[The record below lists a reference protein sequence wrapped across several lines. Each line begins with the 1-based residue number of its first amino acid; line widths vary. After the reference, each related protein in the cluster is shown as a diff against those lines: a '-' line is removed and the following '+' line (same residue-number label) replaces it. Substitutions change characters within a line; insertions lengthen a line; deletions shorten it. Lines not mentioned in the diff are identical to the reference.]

1 MIPTEASTANSLLE
15 KPLSQLTEDDIGQIT
30 REECRRFLKERGMRR
45 PSWNKS
51 QAIQQ
56 VISLKALLEESSD
69 PDDLTA
75 AIKLRRKP
83 SIPPSPRSFASP
95 HSSLPSPSG
104 SGTSRSAATEPKD
117 PSPYRRKDSISPVFT
132 VVDAPR
138 PNPRIVAGVPAGQ
151 LTIFYGGKINVYEG
165 VPSDKA
171 REIFQLAAAPDPFAV
186 STVPSGRWFP
196 QSYSGPVDR
205 GPAAEPGSYS
215 NAPAGNLHRSFK
227 DGLEEGRASREPVP
241 EGPTSRKASLKRY
254 LEKRKDRHKGRRMI
268 DGSSMELIYLSQK
281 LSANPQDEHSR
292 RSNSCSALQL
302 KTPCPRMSSC
312 TSFEPKKL
320 GFYVDLNEDAAGGN

>member
-75 AIKLRRKP
+75 AIKLRRKH
-83 SIPPSPRSFASP
+83 SIPPSPRSLASP
-95 HSSLPSPSG
+95 HPSPSG

-138 PNPRIVAGVPAGQ
+138 PTSSASSSFSLIEIDRVLGRIVAGVPAGQ

-171 REIFQLAAAPDPFAV
+171 
-186 STVPSGRWFP
+186 
-196 QSYSGPVDR
+196 
-205 GPAAEPGSYS
+205 
-215 NAPAGNLHRSFK
+215 GNLHRSFK
-227 DGLEEGRASREPVP
+227 DGLEEGRASRDPVP

-281 LSANPQDEHSR
+281 LSANPQDEHSC

-320 GFYVDLNEDAAGGN
+320 GFYVDLNEDGNYKIFLYLIFLVDGSYF